1 MGAWGDGIFDSDQS
15 LDFAWT
21 VIENLIREIQ
31 SGLYLLVARRDDYY
45 DSEYKVVPAIR
56 LVHLILLETKIKP
69 PDSQVVKEWKQTYI
83 DNLNPSRIAGGDE
96 PLLQTINVIRTL
108 RKPLMIWFNSLKIGK
123 NAIKKKL
130 LKTKNRRK
138 NKWQSTTKN

>member
-56 LVHLILLETKIKP
+56 LVHLILLETEIKP
-69 PDSQVVKEWKQTYI
+69 PDSQVVKEWKQTYF

-96 PLLQTINVIRTL
+96 PLLADDKRYQNFEKAFDDLIRFAEDWEK
-108 RKPLMIWFNSLKIGK
+108 RYEAKIAH
-123 NAIKKKL
+123 NKKQKEE
-130 LKTKNRRK
+130 
-138 NKWQSTTKN
+138 